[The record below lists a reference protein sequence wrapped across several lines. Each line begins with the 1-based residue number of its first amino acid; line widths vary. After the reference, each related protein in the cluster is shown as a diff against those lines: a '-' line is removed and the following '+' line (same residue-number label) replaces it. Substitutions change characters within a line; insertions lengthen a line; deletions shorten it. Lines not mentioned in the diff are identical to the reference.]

1 MYFIDPI
8 YLMEEQG
15 TNLTYVQA
23 SSFIQNTIDE
33 NDLIQAQQQ
42 TLLSLIQSQLG
53 IELLDSSISCLLL
66 VIGRN
71 AEKNLLASLG
81 SFDFRS

>member
-33 NDLIQAQQQ
+33 NDLI
-42 TLLSLIQSQLG
+42 
-53 IELLDSSISCLLL
+53 
-66 VIGRN
+66 
-71 AEKNLLASLG
+71 
-81 SFDFRS
+81 